1 MDVEG
6 PEAEGGGTGPAQEA
20 DSDSHQ
26 PKSAQGPR
34 ESALQGYAF
43 PISSLLD
50 PTRVVMDATMSNVR
64 ELRDG
69 FLAGC
74 SSLEKVDLSGLSNVQ
89 KVGRYFLHGCES
101 LKEVDLSPLCNVQE
115 VGDGFLDLCSSL
127 QKVDLS
133 PLSNVQKVGHN
144 FLFGCSSLKEVD
156 LSPLSHVQEIGL
168 GLLSGCSS
176 LTKVILTTST
186 PGALGRA
193 LQHLPVCMQTGGK

>member
-74 SSLEKVDLSGLSNVQ
+74 SSLEKVDLSPLSNVRE
-89 KVGRYFLHGCES
+89 VGDAFLCRCSS
-101 LKEVDLSPLCNVQE
+101 LKEVN
-115 VGDGFLDLCSSL
+115 
-127 QKVDLS
+127 LS
-133 PLSNVQKVGHN
+133 PLSNVLKVGHN
-144 FLFGCSSLKEVD
+144 FLSQRSR
-156 LSPLSHVQEIGL
+156 
-168 GLLSGCSS
+168 
-176 LTKVILTTST
+176 LTRVILPASPPEARCSTSS
-186 PGALGRA
+186 PVSKGRPAL
-193 LQHLPVCMQTGGK
+193 LCP